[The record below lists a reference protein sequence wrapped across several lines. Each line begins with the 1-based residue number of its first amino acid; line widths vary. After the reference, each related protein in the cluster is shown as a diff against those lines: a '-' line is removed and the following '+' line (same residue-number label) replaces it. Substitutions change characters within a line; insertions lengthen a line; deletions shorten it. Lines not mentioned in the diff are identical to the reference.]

1 MNILFLTLLIIFTC
15 YFFYRTIKRHECCYK
30 RIIILLLYIIHI
42 VSLFLFYNFN
52 NGQQFDSYIFYERA
66 LNSNNISD
74 FTQPGSKF
82 MSLLIYPLVKLNI
95 SYFNLSLFFST
106 FSLVGFT
113 FYLNFIFSKIKKLD
127 SNILMLLSLLLIL
140 TPSLHFWTAGLT
152 KEALVFY
159 FMSIVF
165 FQTVKKGLISFPLII
180 SLVFILLIRPYLFG
194 IILVSYFVF
203 ILCNIKMNK
212 IMLVLLAL
220 LGTIISL
227 PILKGFLRV
236 DNLNFEEI
244 QQSFQRIVV
253 YSQNNGTSSI
263 DLENSTYFYRMF
275 LVLFKPIFYDSKT
288 FFQYLISIENL
299 ITAIILFKFIFEVIK
314 NKAYKFIFKQQVF
327 LSLTVILLIL
337 FFSSYLYNLGLAS
350 RMRVMFMPYLYLLMF
365 TFYAKIKNNRI

>member
-314 NKAYKFIFKQQVF
+314 KKAYKFIFKQQVF

>member
-1 MNILFLTLLIIFTC
+1 
-15 YFFYRTIKRHECCYK
+15 
-30 RIIILLLYIIHI
+30 
-42 VSLFLFYNFN
+42 
-52 NGQQFDSYIFYERA
+52 
-66 LNSNNISD
+66 
-74 FTQPGSKF
+74 

>member
-127 SNILMLLSLLLIL
+127 SNILMLLSLLLML